1 MSVKHTSRALRPIKA
16 LVLAAML
23 LAPAATLAAS
33 PEDAY
38 LAARDRYIA
47 TFKKPAKDETKLYAQ
62 NEKALKE
69 LEQQLKPI
77 VGPFAAQGFAAE
89 GKINL
94 DSLFPEDEGFGML
107 DGLVYGET
115 ESDKSVVVT
124 TDSLFDKWLLTHRDL
139 WAKDANT
146 PIAAAGEAAVKTED
160 FYARAVNTDSAVAHY
175 AELPVVAPTGAK
187 FTHATLSLM
196 GNGPLVPGAPD
207 RIYVALEQ
215 NGRVFIVDEKLDV
228 PVPPIPACDGAGA
241 DYTKKAEAT
250 DKVFMDGGGK
260 NKKLLD
266 AVEKLHSQ
274 ADHAVCAC
282 FADKVKGAPAY
293 NAAVA
298 QAAAVVAALT
308 GK

>member
-1 MSVKHTSRALRPIKA
+1 MKT
-16 LVLAAML
+16 LVLVAL
-23 LAPAATLAAS
+23 FQAPTVAPAAS

-47 TFKKPAKDETKLYAQ
+47 AFKKPAKDEKALFAQ
-62 NEKALKE
+62 QGKALKD
-69 LEQQLKPI
+69 LGQQLKTV
-77 VGPFAAQGFAAE
+77 VGPFSAPGFATE

-94 DSLFPEDEGFGML
+94 DTLLAEDEGFGML

-124 TDSLFDKWLLTHRDL
+124 TDALLDKWLLSHRDL
-139 WAKDANT
+139 WSKDNT
-146 PIAAAGEAAVKTED
+146 PIAGAAAAAIKTED
-160 FYARAVNTDSAVAHY
+160 FYGQAVNTDAAVAHY
-175 AELPVVAPTGAK
+175 AELPVVAPPGAK
-187 FTHATLSLM
+187 FAYATMSTV
-196 GNGPLVPGAPD
+196 GNGVLVPGAPD

-215 NGRVFIVDEKLDV
+215 NGRVFIVDEKLET
-228 PVPPIPACDGAGA
+228 PAPLIPACDGAGA

-250 DKVFMDGGGK
+250 DKAFMAAGGK

-266 AVEKLHSQ
+266 EVRKLQSQ

-282 FADKVKGAPAY
+282 YADKVKGTPAY
-293 NAAVA
+293 DAAVR
-298 QAAAVVAALT
+298 QTAAIVAVLT